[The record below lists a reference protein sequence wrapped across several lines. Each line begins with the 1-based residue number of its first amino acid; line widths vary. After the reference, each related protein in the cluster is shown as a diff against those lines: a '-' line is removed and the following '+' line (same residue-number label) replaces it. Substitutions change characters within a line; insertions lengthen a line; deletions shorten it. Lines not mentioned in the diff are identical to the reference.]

1 MALAFRLPAVWNWKA
16 ALLSAATRGLLF
28 FAVNATAGPEAGL
41 RALATEF
48 VFRAGASGLLGSLT
62 QSLSGVEPP
71 WRAAIA
77 ALLLLPAAGHLA
89 EYAVHSAAG
98 TPRLTAS
105 VAVSVAF
112 TCVSTLFQLFAM
124 RRGVL
129 IAGPRGQSLDDDLRS
144 LPGIVGL
151 FALSAWRGME
161 AVATAVRGI
170 ARRREGSA

>member
-16 ALLSAATRGLLF
+16 ALVSAATRGALF
-28 FAVNATAGPEAGL
+28 FAVNATAGLEAGL

-62 QSLSGVEPP
+62 QALSGIEPP
-71 WRAAIA
+71 WRGAIV
-77 ALLLLPAAGHLA
+77 ALLLLPAAGHAA

-105 VAVSVAF
+105 VGASVAF
-112 TCVSTLFQLFAM
+112 TCVSTLFHLFAM

-129 IAGPRGQSLDDDLRS
+129 IAGPRGLSLTDDLRS
-144 LPGIVGL
+144 LPRIVRL
-151 FALSAWRGME
+151 FALSAWQGVE
-161 AVATAVRGI
+161 AVATAVRGRL
-170 ARRREGSA
+170 RRRERSA